1 MAAASPSTSSPPEEG
16 NSAAAAADDAA
27 QQQQKK
33 KKRKV
38 VASAG
43 ETFTSLRGFKLVRV
57 LNDNPRQKVVFLHA
71 KWSGEAKSGGDGGD
85 GERKDGE
92 EEVEEEEGRDAVVI
106 LEKTPFRESQL
117 PGLLSVDTELQGDL
131 QNDIY
136 GTYTARPPPGSSEMK
151 ATVICPATPLHLL
164 KYTHREAF
172 LIEETASDYRSTT
185 LPFLQTSNFSL
196 QWVYNILD
204 KKAEVERVVFEDPD
218 PETGFV
224 LLPDLKW
231 DQKQTN
237 ELYLIAICH
246 KRGLKSLRDLT
257 GEHLPLLQNILTKT
271 QAAVLDRYGLAACRL
286 RCYLHYQPSYYHL
299 HVHVT
304 HVGSEAPGGGV
315 ERAHLLG
322 HVLRALA
329 ADPQHYALGTLTYA
343 LREGDGL
350 LQAFQKAGRIPQ

>member
-1 MAAASPSTSSPPEEG
+1 MAAASSSSSSSPPEEG
-16 NSAAAAADDAA
+16 NSIAS
-27 QQQQKK
+27 QQQQK

-38 VASAG
+38 VASG
-43 ETFTSLRGFKLVRV
+43 ETLTSLRGFKLVRV

-71 KWSGEAKSGGDGGD
+71 KWSGETKA
-85 GERKDGE
+85 
-92 EEVEEEEGRDAVVI
+92 RDAVVI
-106 LEKTPFRESQL
+106 LEKTPFCESQL
-117 PGLLSVDTELQGDL
+117 PALLSGDTELQGDL
-131 QNDIY
+131 HNDIY

-164 KYTHREAF
+164 KYERREAF
-172 LIEETASDYRSTT
+172 LIEETDSDYRSTT

-271 QAAVLDRYGLAACRL
+271 QAAVLDRYGVAACRL

-304 HVGSEAPGGGV
+304 HVGAEAPGGAV

-322 HVLRALA
+322 DVLRALA
-329 ADPQHYALGTLTYA
+329 ADPQHYARRTLTYA
-343 LREGDGL
+343 LRAGDGL
-350 LQAFQKAGRIPQ
+350 LQAFQQAGRIPQ